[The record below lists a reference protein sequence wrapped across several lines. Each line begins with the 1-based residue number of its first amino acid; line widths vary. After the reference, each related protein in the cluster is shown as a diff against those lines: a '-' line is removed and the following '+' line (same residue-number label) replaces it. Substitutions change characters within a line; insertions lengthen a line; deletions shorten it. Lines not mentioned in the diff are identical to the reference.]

1 MACHPEKLLYSKKTR
16 RHQVNKV
23 NSGKYGEV
31 FVGCTTRKCN
41 KQIAVKK
48 SLDDMKDEF
57 DVTKR
62 ANKLVPLHVVKPYLF
77 SLCKPVG
84 SIMYLEYISGGTIQ
98 SSPQFVSKTLL
109 FQVLYTLL
117 VLQRNGIKHN
127 DTHLKNI
134 LIDKNFTKK
143 GYTVYPGGFVL
154 KNKGFRAVLS
164 DFGLSNTNI
173 PTHGINPKSDPKY
186 DYHLFLNSIYKLGN
200 LQANNFIKRI
210 LPPEYIGETSTKINN
225 YRLRYGVDHSGLPSL
240 RRVLL
245 DPYFKS
251 FRITK

>member
-1 MACHPEKLLYSKKTR
+1 M
-16 RHQVNKV
+16 
-23 NSGKYGEV
+23 
-31 FVGCTTRKCN
+31 
-41 KQIAVKK
+41 
-48 SLDDMKDEF
+48 
-57 DVTKR
+57 
-62 ANKLVPLHVVKPYLF
+62 
-77 SLCKPVG
+77 
-84 SIMYLEYISGGTIQ
+84 
-98 SSPQFVSKTLL
+98 
-109 FQVLYTLL
+109 

-143 GYTVYPGGFVL
+143 GYTMYPGGFVL